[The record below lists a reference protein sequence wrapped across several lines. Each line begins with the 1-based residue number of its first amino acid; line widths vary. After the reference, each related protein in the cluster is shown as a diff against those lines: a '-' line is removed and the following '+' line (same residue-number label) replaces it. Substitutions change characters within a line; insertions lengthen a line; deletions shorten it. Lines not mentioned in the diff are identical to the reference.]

1 MPGTARLLRR
11 REGTEAGRDRRG
23 HGAVRR
29 DLAGR
34 GRRRRRVG
42 RRTREARPQ
51 PAVAGPSRRGFAM
64 GTMERMN
71 TLDAEFFFAEHEHV
85 PLHIGSVV
93 VFEGPAPSH
102 AELIKV
108 FEAKLPLVPRY
119 RQVVRTTPFNL
130 FRPYWADDDNFE
142 VSYHVRHIEA
152 PSPGG
157 AEQLRELAERLF
169 ARPLDRTRPLW
180 EEWLVDGLEDG
191 RWAVISKIHHCMVDG
206 VGGTDLMTLVFDTK
220 PDAKPLALV
229 PWRPAPAVGGVSLL
243 VGGLADLVTW
253 PVRQL
258 AEARKVLQPL
268 GSPEGLLDFGRGLSR
283 SVQWLSEPS
292 ATSLNGP
299 IGPHPRW
306 AWTTASLSQVKQI

>member
-1 MPGTARLLRR
+1 
-11 REGTEAGRDRRG
+11 
-23 HGAVRR
+23 
-29 DLAGR
+29 
-34 GRRRRRVG
+34 
-42 RRTREARPQ
+42 
-51 PAVAGPSRRGFAM
+51 M

-191 RWAVISKIHHCMVDG
+191 RWAVISKIHHCIRG
-206 VGGTDLMTLVFDTK
+206 KEPGT
-220 PDAKPLALV
+220 
-229 PWRPAPAVGGVSLL
+229 
-243 VGGLADLVTW
+243 
-253 PVRQL
+253 
-258 AEARKVLQPL
+258 
-268 GSPEGLLDFGRGLSR
+268 FG
-283 SVQWLSEPS
+283 
-292 ATSLNGP
+292 
-299 IGPHPRW
+299 
-306 AWTTASLSQVKQI
+306 